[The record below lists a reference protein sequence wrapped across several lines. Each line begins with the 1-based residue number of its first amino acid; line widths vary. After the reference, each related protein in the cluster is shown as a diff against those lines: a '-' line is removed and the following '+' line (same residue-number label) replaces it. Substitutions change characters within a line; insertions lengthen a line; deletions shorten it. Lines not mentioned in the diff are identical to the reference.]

1 MFHRQWWHVTPPI
14 HKRNVD
20 GWLNH
25 QTYLLKPC
33 RLQVEHPVTEAITGV
48 TLGGSGLI
56 PNNLICLTSTWEH
69 LLEDIFS

>member
-1 MFHRQWWHVTPPI
+1 MFHGQWWHVTPPI

-48 TLGGSGLI
+48 TLGGSG
-56 PNNLICLTSTWEH
+56 E
-69 LLEDIFS
+69 